1 MKRAHWLWCGGGPV
15 ALVVVLL
22 VAGVPQHPRY

>member
-1 MKRAHWLWCGGGPV
+1 MKRAHWLWCGGGLL

-22 VAGVPQHPRY
+22 SPVRRQYPRY